1 VIPEP
6 LGYNDAMPLNPS
18 DVEHIAEL
26 ARLELSPHEKTRFL
40 KQLSSILEYFEKL
53 QTLDTKSI
61 PATSSVLP
69 PHGSLRKDEPG
80 ASLSAEE
87 TLKNSAQSE
96 KGQFKVPPIFGERDA

>member
-1 VIPEP
+1 
-6 LGYNDAMPLNPS
+6 MPLNPS

-26 ARLELSPHEKTRFL
+26 ARLELSTREKARFL

-53 QTLDTKSI
+53 QTLDTRNI

-69 PHGSLRKDEPG
+69 PHGLLRKDEPH

-87 TLKNSAQSE
+87 TLKNAVQTE
-96 KGQFKVPPIFGERDA
+96 KGQFKVPPIFGDRDD